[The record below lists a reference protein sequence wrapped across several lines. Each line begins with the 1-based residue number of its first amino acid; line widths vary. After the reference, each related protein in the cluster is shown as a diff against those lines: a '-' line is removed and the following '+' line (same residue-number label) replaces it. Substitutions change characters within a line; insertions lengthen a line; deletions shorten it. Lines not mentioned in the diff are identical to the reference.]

1 MAKGIDIQIAM
12 NEALYKAGLI
22 SHQEYLFRKA
32 KLDEQ
37 YQKEKKD
44 KDKKAAEQ
52 EKSIRESV
60 FGTISSLANSAA
72 SFIQAAQSRE
82 EAAIERKYKYK
93 LILAEGDNEA
103 TAELEEQKEAE
114 LLAVRKKYADKAFA
128 MNVLSITADTAVAA
142 MRAYSAMAGIPIVG
156 PALGIAAAA
165 AAVVAGAAQIA
176 VANQQRE
183 QAANMWDGG
192 YTGEGGKYEKRRLIQ
207 THGGEF
213 VANKKTVQILRP
225 VFDVM
230 DYAQRTGNVAALT
243 GPDMARALGSPTP
256 PAGNSPSGQSMIAGQ
271 TASTNPD
278 VIRALDSNTRM
289 MAILYKKLEEP
300 FVGEVYIDGPRGVKQ
315 NMTDYDKLIKN
326 ATR

>member
-1 MAKGIDIQIAM
+1 MAKGIDVQIAM

-22 SHQEYLFRKA
+22 SFQEYLYKKA
-32 KLDEQ
+32 ILEEKAR
-37 YQKEKKD
+37 KEKDAKD
-44 KDKKAAEQ
+44 KEAI
-52 EKSIRESV
+52 EKEAQKRESL
-60 FGTISSLANSAA
+60 FNTISSLANSAV
-72 SFIQAAQSRE
+72 SITQAAQAKE
-82 EAAIERKYKYK
+82 EAAIERKYKSK

-142 MRAYSAMAGIPIVG
+142 MRAYSAMAGIPVVG

-225 VFDVM
+225 AFDIM

-256 PAGNSPSGQSMIAGQ
+256 PTGNPPSGQPVISGQ